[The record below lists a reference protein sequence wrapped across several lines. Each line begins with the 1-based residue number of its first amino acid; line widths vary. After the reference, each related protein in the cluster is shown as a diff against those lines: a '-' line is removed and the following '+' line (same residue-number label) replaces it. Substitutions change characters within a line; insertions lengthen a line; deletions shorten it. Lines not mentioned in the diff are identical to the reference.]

1 MSNGDSRN
9 RSASSKPVRV
19 LLANDHLGY
28 GDALHGVGRYLLNI
42 TTRFDRARVNAL
54 PVIFHSE
61 PILSGR
67 FEDRGVSIRC
77 LDRGKLDPR
86 ALTDLIRIV
95 RAEGIE
101 VIHVQGLK
109 ADTVGRL
116 AGMVTGVPVIIHGR
130 DHIADRPWVI
140 GLADRF
146 LGPRTRHAL
155 AVSRTVADYLHEDR
169 HIPPG
174 NIQVFYHGVDLSFF
188 AGNHP
193 EGRASMRERFGIG
206 DGRPVL
212 GTTIRLHHSK
222 GHVYLL
228 RAVAALRDDLPDLE
242 VLIANEGPEE
252 TNLREEIGKLGLE
265 GTVTLTGSQK
275 DVRAFLSAIDYFVM
289 PSLSEGFPNAMLE
302 AMAMS
307 LPVVATDV
315 DGMGEML
322 THEEDALL
330 VPPADPSAMADA
342 LRRLL
347 RDDDLAA
354 RLRAAAHRFVE
365 RLSID
370 STVERLTE
378 LYTEIARP
386 AAGAPTEA
394 RN

>member
-1 MSNGDSRN
+1 MSNVDSRN
-9 RSASSKPVRV
+9 TSPPTEPVRV

-28 GDALHGVGRYLLNI
+28 GGALHGVGRYLLNI

-61 PILSGR
+61 PILSRR

-77 LDRGKLDPR
+77 LGRGKNDPR

-95 RAEGIE
+95 RDEGIE

-130 DHIADRPWVI
+130 DHIADRPWLI
-140 GLADRF
+140 GVADRF
-146 LGPRTRHAL
+146 LGPKTRHAL

-169 HIPPG
+169 HVPPE

-188 AGNHP
+188 AGDHAD
-193 EGRASMRERFGIG
+193 GRASMREKFAIE
-206 DGRPVL
+206 DGRRVL
-212 GTTIRLHHSK
+212 GTTIRLHRSK

-228 RAVAALRDDLPDLE
+228 RAIAALRDEAPDLR

-252 TNLREEIGKLGLE
+252 ETLRKEIGALGLE
-265 GTVTLTGSQK
+265 GTVTLTGSLD
-275 DVRAFLSAIDYFVM
+275 DVRAFLSALDYFVM

-307 LPVVATDV
+307 RPVVATDV

-322 THEEDALL
+322 AHGEDALL
-330 VPPADPSAMADA
+330 VPPADADAMADA

-347 RDDDLAA
+347 GDDELAA
-354 RLRAAAHRFVE
+354 RLRAASHRFVE
-365 RLSID
+365 KLSID

-378 LYTEIARP
+378 LYTKIARP
-386 AAGAPTEA
+386 SGGPPAEA